1 MKSPPKNNA
10 SPESLVDVFGN
21 EVITIPVIVPQPMNP
36 KQRLPEFPSA
46 LTDLPIVPIPAN
58 KNDLPPLR
66 SAYSKPVK
74 SVKQTRYNVHIG
86 GGRYVNPYVKGWTVE
101 PPIPAYDLNYRQVWM
116 RRNVQRIPGPQSFE
130 YSVTTT
136 EGISE
141 TTSLEISA
149 QLGVEIKFLSASLS
163 LTFGRD
169 ITVSREHS
177 ITTSYRIDV
186 PAGKLGVWVLW
197 QLVQEFAAVG
207 LNNELVEW
215 KGLLINGFLRY
226 PAHIAAPLVVEG
238 YPIYTPQL
246 TLFDN

>member
-1 MKSPPKNNA
+1 MKAKKQTSSPV
-10 SPESLVDVFGN
+10 STVDVFGN
-21 EVITIPVIVPQPMNP
+21 EVITLPVIVPQPMNP

-74 SVKQTRYNVHIG
+74 NVKPTRYNVHIG
-86 GGRYVNPYVKGWTVE
+86 DNKYVNPYLIGWE
-101 PPIPAYDLNYRQVWM
+101 PKPAIPYYDLHYRHVWM
-116 RRNVQRIPGPQSFE
+116 RTNVQRIPGPQSFE

-141 TTSLEISA
+141 TTSIAISG

-163 LTFGRD
+163 VTFERD

-186 PAGKLGVWVLW
+186 PAGKFGVWIHW

-207 LNNELVEW
+207 RDNKLVEW
-215 KGLLINGFLRY
+215 SGNIVSPLGPRLKANL
-226 PAHIAAPLVVEG
+226 AAPLIVEG
-238 YPIYTPQL
+238 FPIYTPQV
-246 TLFDN
+246 TFFDN